1 MGTTYADAVGDLDAA
16 IERLRLARW
25 ADEAEQRRALNE
37 AMGCVY
43 RLRNQV
49 QNLVAD
55 LDRYYSMADQQVPV
69 RIVEAIVLVRG
80 AGEHDFMRDVEP
92 RARYAYFGPRTFPS
106 RNLFADDRNLYW
118 RARSDLTYD
127 LTARDRKYGPR
138 LARYYDEHLDGFL
151 VLDTLDAARAFFA
164 GRASPSSEDPGEWWP
179 PLPG

>member
-55 LDRYYSMADQQVPV
+55 LDRYYSMA
-69 RIVEAIVLVRG
+69 
-80 AGEHDFMRDVEP
+80 
-92 RARYAYFGPRTFPS
+92 
-106 RNLFADDRNLYW
+106 
-118 RARSDLTYD
+118 
-127 LTARDRKYGPR
+127 
-138 LARYYDEHLDGFL
+138 
-151 VLDTLDAARAFFA
+151 
-164 GRASPSSEDPGEWWP
+164 SEDPGEWWP